1 MEQDG
6 QNIILLIGVYVLAFF
21 VIYSVATWLI
31 KFVMR
36 KLAKNDEQTHV
47 YITAEEYDKEI
58 KTLKERIEK
67 LESELSNKSDKPVQE
82 NLSTPSERFDSP
94 DNAPCLSTINSPL
107 YSNRRDF
114 LSETEKEPLTQYLP
128 PPSPDGVF
136 HETFPQ
142 PRVGKTVYQ
151 MTTVDGNNGT
161 FIFYDNRDALATAM
175 ISISQIVKTVC
186 RVENNKN
193 APRNIV
199 NVKEGQVVREGNSWR
214 VVEKAT
220 VRFE

>member
-36 KLAKNDEQTHV
+36 KLAKNDEQTHI

-58 KTLKERIEK
+58 KALKERIEI

-94 DNAPCLSTINSPL
+94 DNAPFLSTINSPL
-107 YSNRRDF
+107 DSNRRDF
-114 LSETEKEPLTQYLP
+114 QSETEKEPLTQYLP
-128 PPSPDGVF
+128 PPSPDGIF

>member
-36 KLAKNDEQTHV
+36 KLAKNDEQTHI

-58 KTLKERIEK
+58 KALKERIEK

-114 LSETEKEPLTQYLP
+114 LSETEKGLLTQYLP

>member
-58 KTLKERIEK
+58 KALKERIEK

-94 DNAPCLSTINSPL
+94 DNVPFLSTINSSFD
-107 YSNRRDF
+107 SNRRDF
-114 LSETEKEPLTQYLP
+114 QSEAEKEPLTQYLP

>member
-58 KTLKERIEK
+58 KALKERIEK

-82 NLSTPSERFDSP
+82 NLSTPSERFESP
-94 DNAPCLSTINSPL
+94 DNVPFLSTINSPFD
-107 YSNRRDF
+107 SNRRDF
-114 LSETEKEPLTQYLP
+114 QSETEKEPLTQYLP

>member
-94 DNAPCLSTINSPL
+94 DNVPFLSTINPPL
-107 YSNRRDF
+107 DSNMRDF

-175 ISISQIVKTVC
+175 LSISQIVKTVC

>member
-47 YITAEEYDKEI
+47 YITSEEYDKEI
-58 KTLKERIEK
+58 KALKERIEK

-82 NLSTPSERFDSP
+82 NLSTPSERFESP
-94 DNAPCLSTINSPL
+94 DNVPFLSTINSPL
-107 YSNRRDF
+107 DSNRRDF
-114 LSETEKEPLTQYLP
+114 QSETEKEPLTQYLP

>member
-47 YITAEEYDKEI
+47 YITSEEYDKEI
-58 KTLKERIEK
+58 KALKERIEK

-82 NLSTPSERFDSP
+82 NLSTPSDRFESQ
-94 DNAPCLSTINSPL
+94 DNVPFLSTINPPL
-107 YSNRRDF
+107 DSNMRDF
-114 LSETEKEPLTQYLP
+114 QSETEKEPLTQYLP

-136 HETFPQ
+136 HETFSQ

>member
-82 NLSTPSERFDSP
+82 NLSTPSERFESQ
-94 DNAPCLSTINSPL
+94 DNVPFLSTINSSFD
-107 YSNRRDF
+107 SNRRDF
-114 LSETEKEPLTQYLP
+114 QSETEKEPLTQYLP

-136 HETFPQ
+136 HETFSQ

>member
-47 YITAEEYDKEI
+47 YITSEEYDKEI

-67 LESELSNKSDKPVQE
+67 LESELSNQSDKPVQE

-114 LSETEKEPLTQYLP
+114 QSETEKEPLTQYLP